1 MEKVL
6 REIPES
12 VRDAKVRGDTEALRR
27 LGKIGARRRA
37 QLKPKR
43 ENKKRQQLEKQAVAD
58 QAVNALIEE
67 VLAAEHARTL
77 RAGAYAHA
85 MSNRI
90 GWDDSSD

>member
-12 VRDAKVRGDTEALRR
+12 VRVAKACGDVETLRR
-27 LGKIGARRRA
+27 LGRAGARRRA
-37 QLKPKR
+37 QLKPVR
-43 ENKKRQQLEKQAVAD
+43 DKQKAYQEIKASVAD
-58 QAVNALIEE
+58 KAADTLIEE
-67 VLAAEHARTL
+67 VLAAEHARIL
-77 RAGAYAHA
+77 RAGAFAHA